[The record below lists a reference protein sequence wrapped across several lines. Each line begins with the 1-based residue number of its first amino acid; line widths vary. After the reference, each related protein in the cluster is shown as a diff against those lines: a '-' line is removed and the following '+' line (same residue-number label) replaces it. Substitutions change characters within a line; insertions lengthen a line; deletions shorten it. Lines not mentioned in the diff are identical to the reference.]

1 MVQAWRGAGWPPG
14 GHSQECHGI
23 PGACPPQLAHRTVTL
38 QTDAQTP
45 GTGSQACKE
54 AAQLPQAGA
63 HFRAP
68 AFPVSLLSFS
78 LREPRTLFQYKTGPI
93 ANKETALV
101 LCKFCP
107 DKTPPI
113 PHQPGR
119 GHAQIY
125 RSQTPA
131 PSQSWSGT
139 SPYAQLPPPN
149 MHTCTRTHTYMH
161 THTAS
166 QETAPAPQKR
176 KMHIFFPMSDGK
188 NPEGQPA

>member
-131 PSQSWSGT
+131 PSQSWSGM
-139 SPYAQLPPPN
+139 SPYAQLPPPQHAH
-149 MHTCTRTHTYMH
+149 MHTYTHIHAH
-161 THTAS
+161 THSLPGNCPSSSEKKNA
-166 QETAPAPQKR
+166 
-176 KMHIFFPMSDGK
+176 HIFSNVRWEEP
-188 NPEGQPA
+188 